1 MGTARTV
8 RRIAT
13 GALLAAGAAAL
24 AGGYVLRRPVPRA
37 KGKVSL
43 KGLREGAEIVR
54 DRWGV
59 PHIYASNLNDLA
71 FAVGYAQAQDRL
83 WQMEMNRRAAAGT
96 LAELLGEPVLEI
108 DRMTRRIGFR
118 RAAERDW
125 AEADGVE
132 RQALEGYSAGIN
144 AYVARAKMPLEF
156 AILRTRPAP
165 WQPVDSL
172 AFGRLFGWALTGN
185 WDSEIVRSWTIERF
199 GAEVMA
205 ELDPSYPAGAPVIV
219 PPGTEAKGA
228 RPELLED
235 YREAAELVGVAG
247 RGMSNNW
254 AVDGTKSVTGKPLL
268 ASDPHLSL
276 SLPSIWWEMHIDSPE
291 MKAAG
296 VGLPGLPAVVMGH
309 NERIAWGMTAA
320 LVDGDDLF
328 VEQIDPADAPRYRQN
343 GKWSRG
349 EVFREEITVRKRSE
363 QVVEEV
369 LVTRHGP
376 IISPAIKG
384 EPRTLSLKTVA
395 LEPAHQVKA
404 MMMVMAA
411 HNWEEFRQA
420 LSQWPFPPLNFAYAD
435 VDGNIGYQLGGL
447 VPVRGK
453 GHGTVPAPGWT
464 EDYDWKGFVPFDEL
478 PHAYNP
484 ETHWVASANN
494 KIADDDYPHF
504 LSAENAD
511 GFRQKRIVGLLEE
524 KEKLS
529 GDDFAAM
536 QVDQMSVAANELVPL
551 ITALAPEDEWCRRAI
566 TFLKAW
572 DHRLSADSVAACIY
586 EVFFTH
592 LVRRTLEAKLGSWSD
607 FFLGKGVHM
616 LRPHTTFFHASHSWL
631 MEKMREQPQWFA
643 PTGAGRG
650 EDKTWA
656 EAMEEALESA
666 VGELRS
672 RLGDEVSRWQWGRL
686 HQQHFRHPL
695 GEVRGLDRIF
705 NRGAVPMGG
714 DANTVWQ
721 AAYVPYHGHDVE
733 SFTASWRQIID
744 LADFN
749 TSRAT
754 LPSGQSGHPGSRHYA
769 DMISPWRRGE
779 YHPMLWDRDHVEE
792 EARGRLEIMP
802 S

>member
-13 GALLAAGAAAL
+13 GALLAAAVAAL

-43 KGLREGAEIVR
+43 TGLRGGAQIIR

-71 FAVGYAQAQDRL
+71 FSVGYAQAQDRL

-125 AEADGVE
+125 AEADPVE
-132 RQALEGYSAGIN
+132 REALEGFSAGIN
-144 AYVARAKMPLEF
+144 AYIGRAKMPLEF
-156 AILRTRPAP
+156 TILRTRPAP

-219 PPGTEAKGA
+219 PPGTEARGV
-228 RPELLED
+228 RPDLLED

-268 ASDPHLSL
+268 ACDPHLTL
-276 SLPSIWWEMHIDSPE
+276 SLPSIWWEMHVDSPE

-328 VEQIDPADAPRYRQN
+328 IEQIDPADAPRYRQD

-376 IISPAIKG
+376 IISSAIKG
-384 EPRTLSLKTVA
+384 EPRALSWKSLAVETVRRGT
-395 LEPAHQVKA
+395 A
-404 MMMVMAA
+404 MMMVRAA
-411 HNWEEFRQA
+411 RRWDEYRQ
-420 LSQWPFPPLNFAYAD
+420 S
-435 VDGNIGYQLGGL
+435 
-447 VPVRGK
+447 
-453 GHGTVPAPGWT
+453 
-464 EDYDWKGFVPFDEL
+464 
-478 PHAYNP
+478 
-484 ETHWVASANN
+484 
-494 KIADDDYPHF
+494 
-504 LSAENAD
+504 
-511 GFRQKRIVGLLEE
+511 
-524 KEKLS
+524 
-529 GDDFAAM
+529 
-536 QVDQMSVAANELVPL
+536 
-551 ITALAPEDEWCRRAI
+551 
-566 TFLKAW
+566 
-572 DHRLSADSVAACIY
+572 
-586 EVFFTH
+586 
-592 LVRRTLEAKLGSWSD
+592 
-607 FFLGKGVHM
+607 
-616 LRPHTTFFHASHSWL
+616 
-631 MEKMREQPQWFA
+631 
-643 PTGAGRG
+643 
-650 EDKTWA
+650 
-656 EAMEEALESA
+656 
-666 VGELRS
+666 
-672 RLGDEVSRWQWGRL
+672 
-686 HQQHFRHPL
+686 
-695 GEVRGLDRIF
+695 
-705 NRGAVPMGG
+705 
-714 DANTVWQ
+714 
-721 AAYVPYHGHDVE
+721 
-733 SFTASWRQIID
+733 
-744 LADFN
+744 
-749 TSRAT
+749 
-754 LPSGQSGHPGSRHYA
+754 
-769 DMISPWRRGE
+769 
-779 YHPMLWDRDHVEE
+779 
-792 EARGRLEIMP
+792 
-802 S
+802 